1 MRGWDDL
8 MQSRKLVILFFFV
21 TLFST
26 LFSIKYILC
35 LLSIMSLLYVD
46 SHEFSLILVFL
57 FLSDRKHVSLK
68 LHCEIIYL
76 FQM

>member
-21 TLFST
+21 TLFS
-26 LFSIKYILC
+26 IKYILC
-35 LLSIMSLLYVD
+35 LLSIMSLFYVD

-57 FLSDRKHVSLK
+57 FLSDRKHVSLI

>member
-21 TLFST
+21 T

-57 FLSDRKHVSLK
+57 FLSDRKHVSLI

>member
-21 TLFST
+21 T

-57 FLSDRKHVSLK
+57 FLSDRKLVSLI

>member
-21 TLFST
+21 T